1 MTRLSTLSEK
11 KVKKEGKKEGI
22 KEGVEAGEIYLNCI
36 LAYQEHNGCTFD
48 EAADILN
55 VPNEMRMKIKNIA
68 FVTD

>member
-1 MTRLSTLSEK
+1 MDNGFDEVINELKEKGKLEGTLE
-11 KVKKEGKKEGI
+11 
-22 KEGVEAGEIYLNCI
+22 CI

-68 FVTD
+68 LVTD

>member
-1 MTRLSTLSEK
+1 M
-11 KVKKEGKKEGI
+11 
-22 KEGVEAGEIYLNCI
+22 EAGEINTYLNCI

-68 FVTD
+68 LVTD